1 MTHDYS
7 DWCVTVFV
15 SVGNFISAN
24 PSPSKKEKIRH
35 RPQFD
40 GLKTHHQ
47 KEFIVRS
54 AFKGSEKGA
63 DYKQHR
69 KHFCLKYHQ
78 RTNENNKW
86 IKWFNPCHLF
96 TEIRTRTFWFPL
108 WVWFHK
114 CLTLGAD
121 VWLSLLF
128 PTGQWKRFFV
138 VRGPWV
144 PPQPDPSP

>member
-15 SVGNFISAN
+15 SGGNFISAN
-24 PSPSKKEKIRH
+24 PSPSKKEIIRH

-40 GLKTHHQ
+40 GLKTENHQ

-54 AFKGSEKGA
+54 AFKGSEKRGRP

-69 KHFCLKYHQ
+69 KHLYLNIIRRINSGWIHAMYLLKSGLEH
-78 RTNENNKW
+78 
-86 IKWFNPCHLF
+86 FDFLSAVC
-96 TEIRTRTFWFPL
+96 
-108 WVWFHK
+108 FHK

-121 VWLSLLF
+121 DWLSLLF
-128 PTGQWKRFFV
+128 PTGQWKRFLV